1 MVKTREGHRAT
12 MYVSKQLSAEGTS
25 ETGAM
30 SLSVYSRCPRE
41 AKAREQGGLIT

>member
-25 ETGAM
+25 ETGGNESFYSM
-30 SLSVYSRCPRE
+30 S
-41 AKAREQGGLIT
+41 QGSESEGTGGE